1 MKNRMKKQKDIS
13 DRKAIFIFV
22 SISVIIF
29 LFVFL
34 NEMGVLFDENDIPE
48 KTEVDNIYQEID
60 PTVSDAEVEE
70 LYQKCITGKG
80 NEFSFRY
87 FKGSGELYIYTTK
100 NEYF

>member
-34 NEMGVLFDENDIPE
+34 NEMGVLFDENGNAKEQLKPE
-48 KTEVDNIYQEID
+48 T
-60 PTVSDAEVEE
+60 TVSEANKEKV
-70 LYQKCITGKG
+70 I
-80 NEFSFRY
+80 F
-87 FKGSGELYIYTTK
+87 
-100 NEYF
+100 